1 MEKMYFKKHNCLV
14 HVYSIYQDKHLMAL
28 IWTPGDTQNGSGWMK
43 VRAKEL
49 LSMEYYN
56 GSSGFESKSYRNRVK
71 QRLTLINAT
80 WECTDGTQ
88 FDNVREA
95 IDYEKVIY
103 EHEKQIML
111 AEGSEEDIEMI
122 GKEQNEEEEAC

>member
-14 HVYSIYQDKHLMAL
+14 HVYNIYQDKHLMAL

-49 LSMEYYN
+49 VPMEYFDGN
-56 GSSGFESKSYRNRVK
+56 AGFQSKSYRNRIK
-71 QRLTLINAT
+71 QRLQLVNAT

-88 FDNVREA
+88 FDNVKQA
-95 IDYEKVIY
+95 IDYESVFY
-103 EHEKQIML
+103 EMERKTIIEDCAYNGEL
-111 AEGSEEDIEMI
+111 EEDNENT
-122 GKEQNEEEEAC
+122 GEEE